1 MSITT
6 GRGPTTPP
14 LGDLLEQW
22 MQAGIISPDQAVR
35 IRAYEAGRPA
45 PPAPSPPAPTTG
57 RPPSLVVEALGYL
70 GGAVMLVGSV
80 ILVGLLWGDVPVW
93 LRLLL
98 VATTTLVLLGAGLGV
113 PDRLGEAAARL
124 RSVLWALAVVSA
136 ATFFTVLSV
145 DVLHDGGDGRLLEI
159 FPPTAAVA
167 AVLWWRRR
175 TFLQQLALLVPLLLT
190 ATAVGIELAGD
201 ESTWVG
207 GITWV
212 VAASW
217 TALAWAG
224 RLEPRGT
231 GVAFGAVGAVF
242 ASLAMADDLGI
253 ALGLLTAVALVV
265 AALAARSLP
274 WLGVAAF
281 AVLWT
286 APRAAVEWFP
296 GRLSAALTL
305 IVTGGLLVGAAV
317 WVARQQGRNQA
328 VDQGPG
334 NRSGNR

>member
-14 LGDLLEQW
+14 LGEQLEHW

-93 LRLLL
+93 VRLLL
-98 VATTTLVLLGAGLGV
+98 VAVTTLVLLGAGLAV
-113 PDRLGEAAARL
+113 PDRLGAAAARL
-124 RSVLWALAVVSA
+124 HAVLWALAVVSTG
-136 ATFFTVLSV
+136 TFFAVLSV

-167 AVLWWRRR
+167 LLLWWWRR
-175 TFLQQLALLVPLLLT
+175 TFLQQLVLLVPTLVS
-190 ATAVGIELAGD
+190 AAAAASELAGD
-201 ESTWVG
+201 ESAWVG

-212 VAASW
+212 VAAAW

-224 RLEPRGT
+224 RLEPRAT
-231 GVAFGAVGAVF
+231 GVAFGVVGGVF
-242 ASLAMADDLGI
+242 ASLAMVNDLGI

-317 WVARQQGRNQA
+317 WVARQQGRHQA
-328 VDQGPG
+328 VEAGSREG
-334 NRSGNR
+334 SGNR